1 MHEESRAI
9 LIQDLVA
16 LLGVGR
22 DNLDTLV
29 IRPRRT
35 SNGLLV
41 MVEAGKLRLVY
52 PQAGWLDFVR
62 VWHFWRC
69 GLRNKLSPRPKR
81 WGHELV
87 HRVALGTPT
96 TRSFRR
102 SMNLPAR
109 WRSTCYVRASYPN
122 HRVPPNKRLK
132 LAGAHQ

>member
-1 MHEESRAI
+1 MHEESRAT

-22 DNLDTLV
+22 DNLDMLV

-52 PQAGWLDFVR
+52 PPAGWLDVVR

-81 WGHELV
+81 WGRELV
-87 HRVALGTPT
+87 HRVTLGSDP
-96 TRSFRR
+96 S
-102 SMNLPAR
+102 
-109 WRSTCYVRASYPN
+109 RASQLIDEFFAAVYDTSGQFALDFLRQGWLP
-122 HRVPPNKRLK
+122 KSQ
-132 LAGAHQ
+132 GAA

>member
-87 HRVALGTPT
+87 HRVTLGTDPSRAT
-96 TRSFRR
+96 QLIDEFFAAVYDTSGQFALDFLRQGW
-102 SMNLPAR
+102 LPK
-109 WRSTCYVRASYPN
+109 SQ
-122 HRVPPNKRLK
+122 
-132 LAGAHQ
+132 GAA